1 MSSGDNNELEWLG
14 ELRVLVLDPR
24 KESHGAQQQNR
35 TNDTHAPTTRGSQ
48 TFVSY
53 GVRAETNL
61 PHFSRTYMVTRK
73 RFQDFVFLHDA
84 LVSDFPACI
93 VPPLPGKH
101 RIGTYGTRWRQQ
113 PFTGDDDCLH

>member
-1 MSSGDNNELEWLG
+1 MSSGDKNELEWLG

-24 KESHGAQQQNR
+24 KETPGAQQQNR
-35 TNDTHAPTTRGSQ
+35 ANDTHAPTTRRSQ

-61 PHFSRTYMVTRK
+61 PHFSRTYMITRK

-84 LVSDFPACI
+84 LVSDSEGALVPI
-93 VPPLPGKH
+93 VWSDLLRPRDQL
-101 RIGTYGTRWRQQ
+101 
-113 PFTGDDDCLH
+113 